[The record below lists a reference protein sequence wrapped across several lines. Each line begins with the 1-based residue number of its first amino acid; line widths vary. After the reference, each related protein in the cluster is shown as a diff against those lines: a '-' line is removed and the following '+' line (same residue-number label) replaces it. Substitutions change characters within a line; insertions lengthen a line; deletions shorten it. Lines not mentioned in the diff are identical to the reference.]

1 MKFAVYSTKPIF
13 QSATDLSSIMVFI
26 LLGCDG
32 DCNCDIS
39 LKYNSE
45 DFGKTIVMGKDT
57 APKLKIE
64 ISNTQLDYAYGTQL
78 NISTEIQLKNE
89 HLIDCTKKPKV
100 IHISSNWIR

>member
-1 MKFAVYSTKPIF
+1 MLLT
-13 QSATDLSSIMVFI
+13 

-45 DFGKTIVMGKDT
+45 DFVKKTVMGKDT

-89 HLIDCTKKPKV
+89 HRMDCTKKPKV
-100 IHISSNWIR
+100 IHISSN

>member
-1 MKFAVYSTKPIF
+1 MILFFF

-100 IHISSNWIR
+100 IHSSSNEI

>member
-1 MKFAVYSTKPIF
+1 MMLTR
-13 QSATDLSSIMVFI
+13 
-26 LLGCDG
+26 LGCDG

-45 DFGKTIVMGKDT
+45 DFVKKIIMGKDT

-64 ISNTQLDYAYGTQL
+64 ISNTKFDYAYGTQL

-100 IHISSNWIR
+100 IHFSSN

>member
-1 MKFAVYSTKPIF
+1 
-13 QSATDLSSIMVFI
+13 MVLT

-45 DFGKTIVMGKDT
+45 DFVKKTVMGKDT
-57 APKLKIE
+57 APKLKVE

-78 NISTEIQLKNE
+78 NISTEMQLKNE
-89 HLIDCTKKPKV
+89 HRMDCTKKPKV
-100 IHISSNWIR
+100 IHISSN

>member
-1 MKFAVYSTKPIF
+1 MELT
-13 QSATDLSSIMVFI
+13 

-45 DFGKTIVMGKDT
+45 DFVKKTVMGKDT

-89 HLIDCTKKPKV
+89 HRMDCTKKPKV
-100 IHISSNWIR
+100 IHISSN